1 MSFLRFLILAIVIAL
16 GTVLVN
22 WWVVPVLG
30 LVYGLVSRSTRRP
43 GMLAALAA
51 AVAWAGYLMIVAFG
65 GGEVGAFGG
74 ALGRSM
80 GLPSWG
86 PYLAT
91 MTFPALLAGP
101 ASYIGARLGAGQGR
115 GSATKRR

>member
-1 MSFLRFLILAIVIAL
+1 MTFLRFLILAVVIAL

-22 WWVVPVLG
+22 WWVVPILG
-30 LVYGLVSRSTRRP
+30 LVYGLASRGTRRP
-43 GMLAALAA
+43 GTVAALAG
-51 AVAWAGYLMIVAFG
+51 AVAWAGYLMIVGFG
-65 GGEVGAFGG
+65 GGGVAAFGG

-80 GLPSWG
+80 GMPSWG
-86 PYLAT
+86 PYMAT
-91 MTFPALLAGP
+91 MVFPALLAGP